1 MEREGKDS
9 GKQRIRDLRGV
20 GPTFSDLYD
29 VQPSGGTTS
38 VIFYCFDE
46 CLGP

>member
-20 GPTFSDLYD
+20 GPTSSDSCD
-29 VQPSGGTTS
+29 VQPFSGTTS

-46 CLGP
+46 YLGP